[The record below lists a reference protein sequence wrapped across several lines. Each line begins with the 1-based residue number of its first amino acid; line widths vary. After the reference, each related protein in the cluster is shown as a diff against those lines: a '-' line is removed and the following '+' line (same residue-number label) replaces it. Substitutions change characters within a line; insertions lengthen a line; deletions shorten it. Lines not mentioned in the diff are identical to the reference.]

1 MHRTLSYTKRI
12 WKQWLFWTLSFIS
25 DFSGVTVGGTV
36 RGDQSRKSTEVV
48 YVTIHNEER
57 SRYHTGG
64 NEDWRLISV
73 IIFVYSSSTSLFDMY
88 RYMYDVD
95 GVIFNQKITEKNQK
109 TYYFWIINKTSVII
123 WNFYIIYPESSKT
136 KYSVWKPCWLCV
148 GWSAS
153 IITGRTPGQLDIYL
167 CSLLPDWHLIRYLPF
182 LIWYEPG

>member
-1 MHRTLSYTKRI
+1 MRR
-12 WKQWLFWTLSFIS
+12 
-25 DFSGVTVGGTV
+25 
-36 RGDQSRKSTEVV
+36 EVV
-48 YVTIHNEER
+48 TIPEGMR
-57 SRYHTGG
+57 IDGLSLSLYLSTVLLPLCLTCTGTCTMWMG
-64 NEDWRLISV
+64 LFLTKKSQKKIKKLIISELLIRLVLS
-73 IIFVYSSSTSLFDMY
+73 
-88 RYMYDVD
+88 
-95 GVIFNQKITEKNQK
+95 
-109 TYYFWIINKTSVII
+109 

>member
-88 RYMYDVD
+88 DVD
-95 GVIFNQKITEKNQK
+95 GVIFNQKITEKK
-109 TYYFWIINKTSVII
+109 IKKLII
-123 WNFYIIYPESSKT
+123 SK
-136 KYSVWKPCWLCV
+136 L
-148 GWSAS
+148 
-153 IITGRTPGQLDIYL
+153 
-167 CSLLPDWHLIRYLPF
+167 LIRLVLSYEIF
-182 LIWYEPG
+182 IWYILKALKPSIVFGSLAGCVLVQLQLSPDEPLDS

>member
-12 WKQWLFWTLSFIS
+12 WKQWFFWTLSFIS

-95 GVIFNQKITEKNQK
+95 GVIFNQKITEKK
-109 TYYFWIINKTSVII
+109 IKKLII
-123 WNFYIIYPESSKT
+123 SK
-136 KYSVWKPCWLCV
+136 L
-148 GWSAS
+148 
-153 IITGRTPGQLDIYL
+153 
-167 CSLLPDWHLIRYLPF
+167 LIRLVLSYEIF
-182 LIWYEPG
+182 IWYILKALKPSIVFGSLAGCVLVQLQLSPDEPLDS

>member
-64 NEDWRLISV
+64 NKDWRLISV

-88 RYMYDVD
+88 RFMYDVD
-95 GVIFNQKITEKNQK
+95 GVIFNQKITEKK
-109 TYYFWIINKTSVII
+109 IKKLII
-123 WNFYIIYPESSKT
+123 SK
-136 KYSVWKPCWLCV
+136 L
-148 GWSAS
+148 
-153 IITGRTPGQLDIYL
+153 
-167 CSLLPDWHLIRYLPF
+167 LIRLV
-182 LIWYEPG
+182 LSYEIFIYILKALKSCIVFGSLAGCVLDDQLQLSPDEPLDS

>member
-95 GVIFNQKITEKNQK
+95 GVIFNQKITEKK
-109 TYYFWIINKTSVII
+109 IKKLII
-123 WNFYIIYPESSKT
+123 SK
-136 KYSVWKPCWLCV
+136 L
-148 GWSAS
+148 
-153 IITGRTPGQLDIYL
+153 
-167 CSLLPDWHLIRYLPF
+167 LIRLVLSYEIF
-182 LIWYEPG
+182 IWYILKALKPSIVFGSLAGCVLVQLQLSPDEPLDS

>member
-1 MHRTLSYTKRI
+1 MRR
-12 WKQWLFWTLSFIS
+12 
-25 DFSGVTVGGTV
+25 
-36 RGDQSRKSTEVV
+36 EVV
-48 YVTIHNEER
+48 TIQEGIR
-57 SRYHTGG
+57 IDGLSLSLYLSTVLLPLCLTCTGTCTMWMG
-64 NEDWRLISV
+64 LFLTKKSQKKIKKLIISELLIRLVLS
-73 IIFVYSSSTSLFDMY
+73 
-88 RYMYDVD
+88 
-95 GVIFNQKITEKNQK
+95 
-109 TYYFWIINKTSVII
+109 

>member
-1 MHRTLSYTKRI
+1 MRR
-12 WKQWLFWTLSFIS
+12 
-25 DFSGVTVGGTV
+25 
-36 RGDQSRKSTEVV
+36 EVV
-48 YVTIHNEER
+48 TIPEGMR
-57 SRYHTGG
+57 IDGLSLSLYLSTVLLPLCLTCTGTCTMWMG
-64 NEDWRLISV
+64 LFLTK
-73 IIFVYSSSTSLFDMY
+73 IF
-88 RYMYDVD
+88 
-95 GVIFNQKITEKNQK
+95 TEKNQK

>member
-1 MHRTLSYTKRI
+1 MRR
-12 WKQWLFWTLSFIS
+12 
-25 DFSGVTVGGTV
+25 
-36 RGDQSRKSTEVV
+36 EVV
-48 YVTIHNEER
+48 TIPEGMR
-57 SRYHTGG
+57 IDGLSLSLYLSTVLLPLCLTCTGTCTMWMG
-64 NEDWRLISV
+64 LFLTKKSQKKIKKLITSELLIRLVLS
-73 IIFVYSSSTSLFDMY
+73 
-88 RYMYDVD
+88 
-95 GVIFNQKITEKNQK
+95 
-109 TYYFWIINKTSVII
+109 

>member
-1 MHRTLSYTKRI
+1 MEVQEAFWKTLLFRGKFSVRYFNESVKNVTYRILSKIHRTLSYTKRI

-64 NEDWRLISV
+64 NKDWRLISV

-95 GVIFNQKITEKNQK
+95 GVIFNQKITEKKNQK
-109 TYYFWIINKTSVII
+109 TYYF
-123 WNFYIIYPESSKT
+123 
-136 KYSVWKPCWLCV
+136 
-148 GWSAS
+148 
-153 IITGRTPGQLDIYL
+153 
-167 CSLLPDWHLIRYLPF
+167 
-182 LIWYEPG
+182 

>member
-1 MHRTLSYTKRI
+1 MRR
-12 WKQWLFWTLSFIS
+12 
-25 DFSGVTVGGTV
+25 
-36 RGDQSRKSTEVV
+36 EVV
-48 YVTIHNEER
+48 TIPEGMR
-57 SRYHTGG
+57 IDGLSLSLYLSTVLLPLCLTCTGTCTMWMG
-64 NEDWRLISV
+64 LFLTKKSQKKIKKLIISELLRLVLS
-73 IIFVYSSSTSLFDMY
+73 
-88 RYMYDVD
+88 
-95 GVIFNQKITEKNQK
+95 
-109 TYYFWIINKTSVII
+109 